1 MLQVAMTE
9 IVHNKEVVA
18 ADGSKQVLAPR
29 QKGKVLTMQQV
40 AQDCLTLI
48 AKRRYKKTQTLIGN
62 LNLIFNR
69 ISPLIVESILRKNLH
84 KFEDNSK

>member
-1 MLQVAMTE
+1 MA
-9 IVHNKEVVA
+9 
-18 ADGSKQVLAPR
+18 
-29 QKGKVLTMQQV
+29 
-40 AQDCLTLI
+40 LI

-84 KFEDNSK
+84 KFEENSK